1 VDASYFYDRLY
12 PLQDDVLRLLSS
24 IETGFYLSGGTAASR
39 GYLGHRFSDD
49 LDLFVNDNPSFG
61 LWSSRVID
69 RLASHPAWVTRVLLR
84 EARFV
89 RIEVHASPVILKIE
103 MINDVP
109 SHVGSITVHPTLGW
123 LDSAEN
129 ILANKLTALADRE
142 EPKDVADIW
151 GFCCRM
157 GMPIGAAL
165 DNADSKAAGLF
176 PPDLARRLLGTTIDD
191 WRLVRWIDAPVPT
204 AYLADLRRVGEE
216 LLLLPPRRSATF

>member
-1 VDASYFYDRLY
+1 MDASYFFDRLY
-12 PLQDDVLRLLSS
+12 PLQDAVLEMLSS

-49 LDLFVNDNPSFG
+49 LDLFVNDNPAFG
-61 LWSSRVID
+61 LWTSRFID
-69 RLASHPAWVTRVLLR
+69 RLASHPPWVTRVVMR
-84 EARFV
+84 EPRFV
-89 RIEVHASPVILKIE
+89 RVHVDAAPVVLKIE

-109 SHVGSITVHPTLGW
+109 SHVGSVIAHSTLGR

-157 GMPIGAAL
+157 GIPIGPAL
-165 DNADSKAAGLF
+165 DDAHSKAAGLF
-176 PPDLARRLLGTTIDD
+176 PQISLAGC
-191 WRLVRWIDAPVPT
+191 
-204 AYLADLRRVGEE
+204 
-216 LLLLPPRRSATF
+216 